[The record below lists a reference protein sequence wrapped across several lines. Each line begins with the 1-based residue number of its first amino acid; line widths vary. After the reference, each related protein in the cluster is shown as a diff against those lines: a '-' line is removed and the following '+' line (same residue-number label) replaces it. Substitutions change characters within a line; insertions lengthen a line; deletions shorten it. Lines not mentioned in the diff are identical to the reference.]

1 METLKKSYMETA
13 LSTSR
18 FFTAVGKTGNS
29 IGVSPTF
36 SGSNC
41 LRAPESSSL
50 VYFLKAFK
58 VVVK

>member
-50 VYFLKAFK
+50 VYFLKA
-58 VVVK
+58 